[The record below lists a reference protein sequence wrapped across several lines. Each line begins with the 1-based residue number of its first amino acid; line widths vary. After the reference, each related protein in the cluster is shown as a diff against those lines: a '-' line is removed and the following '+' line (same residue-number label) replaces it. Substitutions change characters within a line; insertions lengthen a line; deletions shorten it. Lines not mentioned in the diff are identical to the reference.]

1 MKNLARAAATVGA
14 IIGIAAMA
22 APAASAASTTP
33 EPTPATAE
41 ATAPEAT
48 PETSGATA
56 PEATPETSEATAPET
71 TPATAP
77 EAAPASDA
85 PAAAPTAPQATPHH
99 QKAKP
104 DHITIYYFEGDA
116 LLAQEYGPGDQANY
130 LTKDSKHVSQPA
142 QNEVIKTGD
151 IKPAVVGKHNNVPI
165 EVEGS
170 EQDQGEAA

>member
-33 EPTPATAE
+33 EPTPATSA

-48 PETSGATA
+48 PATA
-56 PEATPETSEATAPET
+56 PEATPATAPQA

-77 EAAPASDA
+77 ETAPATA
-85 PAAAPTAPQATPHH
+85 PEATPTAPQATPHH
-99 QKAKP
+99 KKAEP

>member
-33 EPTPATAE
+33 EPTPAAAP

-48 PETSGATA
+48 PATA
-56 PEATPETSEATAPET
+56 PQAT
-71 TPATAP
+71 
-77 EAAPASDA
+77 PASDA

-151 IKPAVVGKHNNVPI
+151 IKPAVVGKHNTVPI

>member
-1 MKNLARAAATVGA
+1 MKNFARAAATVGA

-33 EPTPATAE
+33 EPTPATSA

-48 PETSGATA
+48 PATA
-56 PEATPETSEATAPET
+56 PQA

-77 EAAPASDA
+77 QAAPASDA
-85 PAAAPTAPQATPHH
+85 PAAAPTAPQAAPHH

>member
-33 EPTPATAE
+33 EPTPATSAATAPE
-41 ATAPEAT
+41 AAPATAPEAT
-48 PETSGATA
+48 PATA
-56 PEATPETSEATAPET
+56 PQ
-71 TPATAP
+71 
-77 EAAPASDA
+77 AAPASDA

-99 QKAKP
+99 QKGKP
-104 DHITIYYFEGDA
+104 DHITIYYFEGEA

-130 LTKDSKHVSQPA
+130 LTKDSKHVTQPA

-151 IKPAVVGKHNNVPI
+151 IKPSVVGKHNTVPV

>member
-33 EPTPATAE
+33 EPTPATAPATAQE
-41 ATAPEAT
+41 AAPATAPQAA
-48 PETSGATA
+48 PATA
-56 PEATPETSEATAPET
+56 PQA

-77 EAAPASDA
+77 EAMPASDA

-99 QKAKP
+99 KKGKP

-130 LTKDSKHVSQPA
+130 LTKDSKHFSQPA

-151 IKPAVVGKHNNVPI
+151 IKPAVVGKHNTVPI

-170 EQDQGEAA
+170 EQDQGEGA

>member
-33 EPTPATAE
+33 EPTPATSA

-48 PETSGATA
+48 PATA
-56 PEATPETSEATAPET
+56 PEATPATAPET
-71 TPATAP
+71 APATAP
-77 EAAPASDA
+77 EATPASDA

-99 QKAKP
+99 KKAEP